1 LPPDEEDENYHVVN
15 EEAMEDVP
23 LGAGYLP
30 LEYHALVAGG
40 YEEEAL
46 LLQALEA
53 SKADEDEVCPGYSE
67 AIKLT
72 GLVANHLASLPPPP
86 PLPPHARP
94 FADYE
99 GQEVSPPGVSRRQH
113 RHDHP
118 QGVVINPPPQPQ
130 QEVFVDLVSDDDE

>member
-1 LPPDEEDENYHVVN
+1 VVSGC
-15 EEAMEDVP
+15 D
-23 LGAGYLP
+23 
-30 LEYHALVAGG
+30 
-40 YEEEAL
+40 EEAL
-46 LLQALEA
+46 LQQALEA

-72 GLVANHLASLPPPP
+72 GLVATHLASLPPPP

-99 GQEVSPPGVSRRQH
+99 GQEVPQPPGVSRRQH